1 MLRKNLIL
9 VLYFSFF
16 TLHAQIKA
24 DDILG
29 DWMAVDNTVSVKVY
43 KYNKE
48 YRAKVVWFD
57 ERLGSGKPMNLR
69 RDTQNLDCLL
79 YTSRCV

>member
-1 MLRKNLIL
+1 MCIR
-9 VLYFSFF
+9 
-16 TLHAQIKA
+16 
-24 DDILG
+24 DR
-29 DWMAVDNTVSVKVY
+29 DNTVSVKVY

-69 RDTQNLDCLL
+69 RDTQNLDPELQKRKVIGL
-79 YTSRCV
+79 EILEGLTLSLIHI